1 MAIAYYYPEGPLG
14 PICDYITDDDL
25 RRGCSTDA
33 DCPPG
38 YICVDGRCVPLGDGR
53 SSTYGPVDYGDI
65 ERITGGGVPALTTRR
80 CRVRTLADGTE
91 EYYDCVDD
99 FLTPIGPPVGYPLI
113 EPEYDWPR
121 FSADP
126 WGLDDDFEPV
136 KMGPYDCAPFEP
148 DINIIPLKMYRPD
161 GTFVEKILTE
171 RSSPPTFPV
180 RSGVSTIES
189 GNVGADFV
197 MVNADNLWYTNP
209 ATLAWRI
216 TDSTNTQITNSVLKK
231 GGWVQVGA
239 SNNPGNGWT
248 QHMIDYG
255 IYPAVPLDT
264 EEDPY
269 IGQWQSHTTTVSF
282 ATSGTYNIRI
292 ESDNDGYIKITNS
305 AAIDILDREIYYNP
319 TLGWGEETISLTLA
333 AGVYTVETRV
343 KNRIIDGGDL
353 KLRVTGDAAGLV
365 GLKFKWN
372 DNPSTAGTALSS
384 VVVDGVTFNQ
394 TGRSGETDGILT
406 VNNGVD
412 YPITINPGTGYG
424 GKEVQNKDIGFYDL
438 DGQDWNATLSIVRFE
453 PEPQVTNVNGY
464 WSEEGNE
471 YAVWTNPEVCTLPTI
486 PQEVTYTI
494 DIPADDT
501 YTFTGGADYNWQVF
515 LNDSNTPIITGDG
528 GIFESGALSTPYS
541 VQQSLTAGELKM
553 VVVCTNDDG
562 GFVDADGDP
571 EGDAFRWDRNPGGWY
586 LKICRGSSCVTP
598 STVEWVP
605 SGPHSSWGDFADT
618 YLVYPSSNL
627 VLKGTVHT
635 TSYNINV
642 PFPGNYTLEYAVD
655 DAGTISLDGTQIVS
669 STYNAPSS
677 ATYTISNL
685 TAGPHVITVTCE
697 NQTQM
702 QDSDDWTRN
711 PAGIGWTL
719 TPQASASNIAARFK
733 NNGDLL
739 VTGEG
744 FGEVPLTFTSV
755 AATATGVDWTIA
767 GNSSDSGYQIASPT
781 KIMWDDDI
789 GGGFD
794 ENASLTIS
802 SITQIGTSNVGVTF
816 SSDGTGIDIT
826 GAGSAD
832 VVFDFAWNDQV
843 SISGRAVGTLILLGQ
858 TFTQTSNTSGSQ
870 TATIRVNGS
879 TSAVSYYIGG
889 ESFIQTTS
897 AVSTTKTIEVEG
909 GGAQGRTYSS
919 SSFYTDNIRTENDG
933 QRLCLNDNSGSNEY
947 MSFMRNVQINRTGG
961 FTEYNDLGFEDTT
974 NTANY
979 FYPIVRAIAEEY
991 TSGRFGRTG
1000 TFPNR
1005 GRAPDESGM
1014 TYWVLSYLNSGG
1026 SLTDAVDPTLFDGLK
1041 FLIFT
1046 AYANNPLGSEGDLG
1060 DIVSV
1065 VYPQRCTAHLD
1076 IGTINQGVATNAII
1090 ASSLDLRPFIKG
1102 GNLIWT
1108 TRDATGYTYKEVT

>member
-1 MAIAYYYPEGPLG
+1 MLGIEFYY
-14 PICDYITDDDL
+14 
-25 RRGCSTDA
+25 
-33 DCPPG
+33 
-38 YICVDGRCVPLGDGR
+38 
-53 SSTYGPVDYGDI
+53 
-65 ERITGGGVPALTTRR
+65 
-80 CRVRTLADGTE
+80 
-91 EYYDCVDD
+91 
-99 FLTPIGPPVGYPLI
+99 
-113 EPEYDWPR
+113 
-121 FSADP
+121 
-126 WGLDDDFEPV
+126 
-136 KMGPYDCAPFEP
+136 
-148 DINIIPLKMYRPD
+148 
-161 GTFVEKILTE
+161 
-171 RSSPPTFPV
+171 
-180 RSGVSTIES
+180 
-189 GNVGADFV
+189 
-197 MVNADNLWYTNP
+197 
-209 ATLAWRI
+209 
-216 TDSTNTQITNSVLKK
+216 
-231 GGWVQVGA
+231 
-239 SNNPGNGWT
+239 
-248 QHMIDYG
+248 
-255 IYPAVPLDT
+255 
-264 EEDPY
+264 
-269 IGQWQSHTTTVSF
+269 
-282 ATSGTYNIRI
+282 
-292 ESDNDGYIKITNS
+292 
-305 AAIDILDREIYYNP
+305 
-319 TLGWGEETISLTLA
+319 
-333 AGVYTVETRV
+333 
-343 KNRIIDGGDL
+343 GGDL

-372 DNPSTAGTALSS
+372 DNPNTAGTALSS

-453 PEPQVTNVNGY
+453 PEPQVSNTNGW
-464 WSEEGNE
+464 WSEEGNK
-471 YAVWTNPEVCTLPTI
+471 YAVWVNPEVCTLPFL
-486 PQEVTYTI
+486 PQEVTYLV
-494 DIPADDT
+494 DIPATDT
-501 YTFTGGADYNWQVF
+501 YTITGGADDQFRVY
-515 LNDSNTPIITGDG
+515 LNDETTPVIQGPG
-528 GIFESGALSTPYS
+528 GIFAGGTYNTPYS
-541 VQQSLTAGELKM
+541 ATRSLTAGQLKI
-553 VVVCTNDDG
+553 VVWCENSAA
-562 GFVDADGDP
+562 GFVDSNGDP
-571 EGDAFRWDRNPGGWY
+571 VGDAFRWDRNPGGWY
-586 LKICRGSSCVTP
+586 LKICRGSSCISP

-618 YLVYPSSNL
+618 YLVYPSNNL

-655 DAGTISLDGTQIVS
+655 DQGTISLDGTQIV
-669 STYNAPSS
+669 ALH
-677 ATYTISNL
+677 IML
-685 TAGPHVITVTCE
+685 QVHQHILLIILLLVPHVITVTVQ

-719 TPQASASNIAARFK
+719 TPQASASSIAATFK

-767 GNSSDSGYQIASPT
+767 GDSSDSGYQIASPT

-897 AVSTTKTIEVEG
+897 AVTTTKTIEVEG

-947 MSFMRNVQINRTGG
+947 MTFMRNVQINRTGG

-1026 SLTDAVDPTLFDGLK
+1026 SLTGAVDSTLFDSLK

-1090 ASSLDLRPFIKG
+1090 FRL
-1102 GNLIWT
+1102 
-1108 TRDATGYTYKEVT
+1108 

>member
-14 PICDYITDDDL
+14 PICDYQIDDDS
-25 RRGCSTDA
+25 RVGCSSDT
-33 DCPPG
+33 DCPEG
-38 YICVDGRCVPLGDGR
+38 YVCVNGRCVRLIDGKEI
-53 SSTYGPVDYGDI
+53 TYGPVDYGDI
-65 ERITGGGVPALTTRR
+65 ERVTGGGVPAITTRR
-80 CRVRTLADGTE
+80 CRVRTLADGTK

-99 FLTPIGPPVGYPLI
+99 LLTPIGIPTGYPLI
-113 EPEYDWPR
+113 EPTYNWEEI
-121 FSADP
+121 SKTP
-126 WGLDDDFEPV
+126 WGLDDDFNEQTMDPST
-136 KMGPYDCAPFEP
+136 CAPFDP
-148 DINIIPLKMYRPD
+148 DINIIPLKMYRAD
-161 GTFVEKILTE
+161 GTFVEKVLTE

-180 RSGVSTIES
+180 RSGVDTIPS

-197 MVNADNLWYTNP
+197 EVNSDNLWYSNP
-209 ATLAWRI
+209 ASLAWRI
-216 TDSTNTQITNSVLKK
+216 TQGSTQIATSVTNK
-231 GGWVQVGA
+231 GSWVQVGA

-269 IGQWQSHTTTVSF
+269 IGVWQTHTTTVNF
-282 ATSGTYNIRI
+282 PTSGVYSIRI
-292 ESDNDGYIKITNS
+292 ESDNDGYIKIINS
-305 AAIDILDREIYYNP
+305 AAIAIIDREINYGGDLVGVGN
-319 TLGWGEETISLTLA
+319 ETISLTLA
-333 AGVYTVETRV
+333 AGVYTVETRI
-343 KNRIIDGGDL
+343 KNRVIPGGDL
-353 KLRVTGDAAGLV
+353 KLRVSGDAAGLV

-384 VVVDGVTFNQ
+384 LVIDGVTFNQ
-394 TGRSGETDGILT
+394 TGRSGETDAILT
-406 VNNGVD
+406 VAHSTD

-424 GKEVQNKDIGFYDL
+424 GKEVQFKDIGFYDL
-438 DGQDWNATLSIVRFE
+438 DGQDWNATLSITRFE

-464 WSEEGNE
+464 WSEEGNK

-486 PQEVTYTI
+486 TQEVTYKI

-515 LNDSNTPIITGDG
+515 LNNSNTPIITGDG
-528 GIFESGALSTPYS
+528 GIFDSGALSTPYS

-553 VVVCTNDDG
+553 VVRCTNDDA
-562 GFVDADGDP
+562 GFVDANGDP
-571 EGDAFRWDRNPGGWY
+571 TGDAFRWDRNPGGWY

-618 YLVYPSSNL
+618 YLVYPSNNN

-677 ATYTISNL
+677 ATYTINNL
-685 TAGPHVITVTCE
+685 TAGPHVITVTVQ

-702 QDSDDWTRN
+702 QQSDDWTRN

-719 TPQASASNIAARFK
+719 TPQASASNIAATFK

-767 GNSSDSGYQIASPT
+767 GDSSDSGYQIASPT

-789 GGGFD
+789 SGGFD

-897 AVSTTKTIEVEG
+897 AVTTTKNIEVDG

-919 SSFYTDNIRTENDG
+919 SSFYTDNIRTENNG
-933 QRLCLNDNSGSNEY
+933 QRLCLNDNSGSNAY
-947 MSFMRNVQINRTGG
+947 MTFMRNVQINRTGG
-961 FTEYNDLGFEDTT
+961 FTEYNDLGFTDHTDTT
-974 NTANY
+974 AY

-1026 SLTDAVDPTLFDGLK
+1026 SLTGAVDSTLFDSLK
-1041 FLIFT
+1041 FLILT
-1046 AYANNPLGSEGDLG
+1046 AYTNNPLGNEGDLG
-1060 DIVSV
+1060 DITSV
-1065 VYPQRCTAHLD
+1065 VYPQRCTAHID

-1090 ASSLDLRPFIKG
+1090 ASSLDLRPFIEG

>member
-1 MAIAYYYPEGPLG
+1 M
-14 PICDYITDDDL
+14 
-25 RRGCSTDA
+25 
-33 DCPPG
+33 
-38 YICVDGRCVPLGDGR
+38 
-53 SSTYGPVDYGDI
+53 
-65 ERITGGGVPALTTRR
+65 
-80 CRVRTLADGTE
+80 
-91 EYYDCVDD
+91 
-99 FLTPIGPPVGYPLI
+99 
-113 EPEYDWPR
+113 
-121 FSADP
+121 
-126 WGLDDDFEPV
+126 
-136 KMGPYDCAPFEP
+136 
-148 DINIIPLKMYRPD
+148 
-161 GTFVEKILTE
+161 
-171 RSSPPTFPV
+171 
-180 RSGVSTIES
+180 
-189 GNVGADFV
+189 
-197 MVNADNLWYTNP
+197 
-209 ATLAWRI
+209 
-216 TDSTNTQITNSVLKK
+216 
-231 GGWVQVGA
+231 
-239 SNNPGNGWT
+239 
-248 QHMIDYG
+248 
-255 IYPAVPLDT
+255 
-264 EEDPY
+264 
-269 IGQWQSHTTTVSF
+269 
-282 ATSGTYNIRI
+282 
-292 ESDNDGYIKITNS
+292 
-305 AAIDILDREIYYNP
+305 
-319 TLGWGEETISLTLA
+319 
-333 AGVYTVETRV
+333 
-343 KNRIIDGGDL
+343 
-353 KLRVTGDAAGLV
+353 
-365 GLKFKWN
+365 
-372 DNPSTAGTALSS
+372 
-384 VVVDGVTFNQ
+384 
-394 TGRSGETDGILT
+394 
-406 VNNGVD
+406 
-412 YPITINPGTGYG
+412 
-424 GKEVQNKDIGFYDL
+424 
-438 DGQDWNATLSIVRFE
+438 
-453 PEPQVTNVNGY
+453 
-464 WSEEGNE
+464 
-471 YAVWTNPEVCTLPTI
+471 
-486 PQEVTYTI
+486 
-494 DIPADDT
+494 
-501 YTFTGGADYNWQVF
+501 
-515 LNDSNTPIITGDG
+515 
-528 GIFESGALSTPYS
+528 
-541 VQQSLTAGELKM
+541 
-553 VVVCTNDDG
+553 
-562 GFVDADGDP
+562 
-571 EGDAFRWDRNPGGWY
+571 
-586 LKICRGSSCVTP
+586 
-598 STVEWVP
+598 
-605 SGPHSSWGDFADT
+605 
-618 YLVYPSSNL
+618 
-627 VLKGTVHT
+627 KGTVHT

-843 SISGRAVGTLILLGQ
+843 SVSGRSVGTLILLGQ
-858 TFTQTSNTSGSQ
+858 TFTQTPTTSGSQ

-961 FTEYNDLGFEDTT
+961 FTEYNDLGFEDPT

-1026 SLTDAVDPTLFDGLK
+1026 SLTGAVDPTLFDRLK

-1046 AYANNPLGSEGDLG
+1046 AYANNPLGNEADLG

-1065 VYPQRCTAHLD
+1065 VYPQRCTAHID

-1102 GNLIWT
+1102 GNLIWN
-1108 TRDATGYTYKEVT
+1108 TRDATGYTYKEID